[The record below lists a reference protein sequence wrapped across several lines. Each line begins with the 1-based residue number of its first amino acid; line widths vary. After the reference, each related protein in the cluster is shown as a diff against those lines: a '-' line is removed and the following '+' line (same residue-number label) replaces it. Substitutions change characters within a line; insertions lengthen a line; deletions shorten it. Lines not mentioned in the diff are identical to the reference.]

1 LQPKDIASV
10 ILTALSLPSIAEAT
24 DIYIRPMTKIS
35 PRAFR
40 VEAGNPMCKTTP
52 RHHEPKKELT

>member
-1 LQPKDIASV
+1 
-10 ILTALSLPSIAEAT
+10 LTALSLPSIAEAT

-40 VEAGNPMCKTTP
+40 VEAGNPMCQTTR